1 MALQDEL
8 LPKYTKQNPQSR
20 LSKHHTLEYWKR
32 CSENN
37 CFHFEGVDTEPLFLI
52 ILALFVQ
59 VDPII
64 VETKQRYWW
73 HKYLTNVI
81 LEAFVQREKWVLNY
95 CGGFKYG

>member
-1 MALQDEL
+1 MS
-8 LPKYTKQNPQSR
+8 YSQNTLSR
-20 LSKHHTLEYWKR
+20 ICRVDLVSIILEYWKR
-32 CSENN
+32 SSENN

-52 ILALFVQ
+52 TLALFVQ